1 MHAAAWFWILT
12 SGVVTG
18 IAFLWFGMT
27 LMEEDDDQ
35 SGLKLVAGG
44 VALVLFCLVAQFLS
58 MNAAHL

>member
-1 MHAAAWFWILT
+1 MPAAAWFWMFT

-27 LMEEDDDQ
+27 LMEEDDQ

-44 VALVLFCLVAQFLS
+44 VALVLFCLVAQFLN

>member
-1 MHAAAWFWILT
+1 MHAAAWFWMFT

-18 IAFLWFGMT
+18 IAFFWLGMT
-27 LMEEDDDQ
+27 LMEEDGQ

-44 VALVLFCLVAQFLS
+44 VALVLFCLVAQFLG